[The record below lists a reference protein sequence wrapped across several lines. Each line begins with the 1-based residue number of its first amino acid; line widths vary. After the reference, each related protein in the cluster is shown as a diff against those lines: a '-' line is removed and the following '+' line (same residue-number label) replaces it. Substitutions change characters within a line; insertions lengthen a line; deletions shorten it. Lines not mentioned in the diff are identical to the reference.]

1 MQASSVERPCPDP
14 EPSSSGAPLPAR
26 PFTRVD
32 RWLRYWLNRVFGPI
46 PLRFVLDDGTVILP
60 SSVEPPV
67 ATVRLHDRRVLVA
80 MLRNPERRFGEG
92 YSRGA
97 IDVDG
102 DLVGGI
108 EAVYHALG
116 RRPRRFLPGYLW
128 NGSHSL
134 ADSRD
139 NVHRHYDLGNDFYR
153 LWLDREM

>member
-1 MQASSVERPCPDP
+1 MQATNVERPSSDP

-32 RWLRYWLNRVFGPI
+32 RWLRYWLSRVFGPL
-46 PLRFVLDDGTVILP
+46 PLRFALDDGTVILP

-67 ATVRLHDRRVLVA
+67 ATVRLHDRRELVA

-108 EAVYHALG
+108 EAVYHALEG
-116 RRPRRFLPGYLW
+116 KPRPFLPGYLW
-128 NGSHSL
+128 NGRPSL
-134 ADSRD
+134 ARSRE
-139 NVHRHYDLGNDFYR
+139 NVHHHYDL
-153 LWLDREM
+153 